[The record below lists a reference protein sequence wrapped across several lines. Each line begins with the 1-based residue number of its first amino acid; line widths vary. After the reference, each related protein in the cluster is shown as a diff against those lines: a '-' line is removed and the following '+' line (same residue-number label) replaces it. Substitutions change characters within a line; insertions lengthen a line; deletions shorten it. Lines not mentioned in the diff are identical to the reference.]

1 MAKTNKRSNK
11 KVYVR
16 QISMSRITSIN
27 KSNTKLHSKF
37 LQIRNSLTYLA
48 IMKRLKTIMK
58 KLLGINSIMNK
69 RKTLI
74 SSLQKGNMI
83 ITSLSQLMNKRMSIL
98 KM

>member
-1 MAKTNKRSNK
+1 MGKTNKRSSK

-16 QISMSRITSIN
+16 QIFMSRITSFN
-27 KSNTKLHSKF
+27 KSNTKLHNKF
-37 LQIRNSLTYLA
+37 LQIRNLLTYLA

-58 KLLGINSIMNK
+58 KPLGISSIMNK

-74 SSLQKGNMI
+74 SSLQMGSMK
-83 ITSLSQLMNKRMSIL
+83 ITSLSQLANKRMSIL